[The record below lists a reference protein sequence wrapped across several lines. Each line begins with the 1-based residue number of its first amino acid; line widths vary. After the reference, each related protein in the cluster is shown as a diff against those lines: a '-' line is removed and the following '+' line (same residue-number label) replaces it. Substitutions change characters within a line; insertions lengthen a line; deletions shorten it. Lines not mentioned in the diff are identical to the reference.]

1 MVTFFCPI
9 YRVRGQGVES
19 EESISDWGHY
29 KLLMPAWLVGSD
41 GSAPLARRA
50 SMLNWAFFLYL
61 EARSAP
67 NLISSFAW
75 TIS

>member
-1 MVTFFCPI
+1 MV
-9 YRVRGQGVES
+9 GVFPPLPPKIPLAS
-19 EESISDWGHY
+19 
-29 KLLMPAWLVGSD
+29 SD
-41 GSAPLARRA
+41 GRAPLARKA

-75 TIS
+75 TISWGTKAGKAVPKV